1 MNFPSDSEF
10 AQEAKRQERLIEVEL
25 VRPPERESAI
35 KTTSVPTSDLEDLEH
50 DLRELSF
57 RAGSPEQAQTFED
70 IANVVASFY
79 KG

>member
-1 MNFPSDSEF
+1 MEF
-10 AQEAKRQERLIEVEL
+10 QTNSAFNPDKQERLIETEL
-25 VRPPERESAI
+25 VRPPQKTSVT
-35 KTTSVPTSDLEDLEH
+35 KTTSVPTADLEDLEH

-57 RAGSPEQAQTFED
+57 KAGSPEFAQTFED